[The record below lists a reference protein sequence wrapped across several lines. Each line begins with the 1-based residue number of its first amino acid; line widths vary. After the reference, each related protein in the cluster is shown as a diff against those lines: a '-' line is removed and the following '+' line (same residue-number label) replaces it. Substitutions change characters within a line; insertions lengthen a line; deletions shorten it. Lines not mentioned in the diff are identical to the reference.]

1 MKYESSHLEQ
11 QRDGKEMDC
20 LDDPNCWLNVMPNY
34 DDEIEIDED
43 GPEYDPRYFAEPVHK
58 FRGRIIPP
66 RKSPTDPFD
75 PELLAYM
82 KSITPLVQMEPDILG
97 GMPVFKGTLVP
108 IKRMFDYLL
117 AGKPMDDFLADYP
130 TVSHDM
136 ATGVLEND
144 ATLFYEAISKAI
156 DSAAMPSSLPR

>member
-1 MKYESSHLEQ
+1 MKYEPSQLEKHGDEKQ
-11 QRDGKEMDC
+11 LDY
-20 LDDPNCWLNVMPNY
+20 LDDPDSWINVMPNH
-34 DDEIEIDED
+34 DDEIVFDED
-43 GPEYDPRYFAEPVHK
+43 CPELDPQYFSDAVH
-58 FRGRIIPP
+58 RIHGRIVPP
-66 RKSPTDPFD
+66 RKSPTDPID
-75 PELLAYM
+75 PEVLAFR
-82 KSITPLVQMEPDILG
+82 KSITPLVQMEPEILG

-130 TVSHDM
+130 TVSRDM